1 MRALDVGWPVR
12 GYVASVDI
20 SYLFASVVAVQVGDV
35 LTTIVGV
42 YCLGL
47 GELNPLMEM
56 VLSRAGIL
64 GLLATKFC
72 WFGIAIAGSLLVGD
86 SRRVLK
92 YCFLSYLLVGG
103 PAVASNVALIGF
115 FLI

>member
-1 MRALDVGWPVR
+1 MRAPDVGWPAG
-12 GYVASVDI
+12 GYVSSVDI

-35 LTTIVGV
+35 LTTYVGI
-42 YCLGL
+42 YHLGL
-47 GELNPLMEM
+47 GELNPLMET

-72 WFGIAIAGSLLVGD
+72 WFGLAVAGSLLVGD

-92 YCFLSYLLVGG
+92 YCLLSYLLVGG
-103 PAVASNVALIGF
+103 PAVASNVALIGL
-115 FLI
+115 FLV